1 MKKLLCIFISI
12 ILCFSFG
19 MTAFAGEDDTAP
31 SDNQSASQPRLMVES
46 YTLSKPDLKPN
57 ESATLEIKLK
67 NHSLKKNINNI
78 AITLSD
84 EANEISTIGVNS
96 GYIDK
101 IIPNATYTYTATI
114 RATKTASEGVH
125 KLAVSLEYEDDDYT
139 QYTSTSQISIN
150 VTKKKKAKKAAK
162 KKTTQNASRPQLI
175 VTSYSLDGKYVSPS
189 KSANLS
195 VILKNES
202 KDKSIKNL
210 KLTISEEKNDIKFKR
225 ETFFVDEIKP
235 KGTYTL
241 NIELTAAKTAEIG
254 EHKLVLASTYEDKY
268 FTSFESS
275 DNILI
280 NVKQK
285 TALDYDGIILPKKLT
300 QDDTATMEVNLMNTG
315 KSAIR
320 NAKISF
326 DIDGLE
332 TGGVLF
338 IGMIKAG
345 ESKTG
350 SANFQVSSSKLGD
363 VKGTAT
369 LSYEDDFGKSYS
381 ESISLSSTIIKKKAV
396 KSDSDMDKKKS
407 KFSLWWLFLLIGL
420 AIGGGVGAIPF
431 YSYCETGNTQPL
443 LPHMETIKMPFPAKA
458 L

>member
-1 MKKLLCIFISI
+1 
-12 ILCFSFG
+12 
-19 MTAFAGEDDTAP
+19 
-31 SDNQSASQPRLMVES
+31 
-46 YTLSKPDLKPN
+46 
-57 ESATLEIKLK
+57 
-67 NHSLKKNINNI
+67 
-78 AITLSD
+78 
-84 EANEISTIGVNS
+84 
-96 GYIDK
+96 
-101 IIPNATYTYTATI
+101 
-114 RATKTASEGVH
+114 VH

-150 VTKKKKAKKAAK
+150 VTKKKKASTTKKAAK
-162 KKTTQNASRPQLI
+162 KKATQNASRPQLI

-202 KDKSIKNL
+202 KDKFIKNL

-241 NIELTAAKTAEIG
+241 NIELTASKTAEIG

-420 AIGGGVGAIPF
+420 AIGGGVGAIIPI
-431 YSYCETGNTQPL
+431 SINQSKKRKEDDL
-443 LPHMETIKMPFPAKA
+443 RL
-458 L
+458 

>member
-31 SDNQSASQPRLMVES
+31 SDTQSASQPRLMVES

-67 NHSLKKNINNI
+67 NHSAKKNINNI

-101 IIPNATYTYTATI
+101 IIPNSTYTYTATI

-125 KLAVSLEYEDDDYT
+125 KLAVSLEYEDEDYT

-150 VTKKKKAKKAAK
+150 VTKKKEAKKPTK
-162 KKTTQNASRPQLI
+162 KATTQNASRPQLI

-202 KDKSIKNL
+202 KNKSIKNL

-225 ETFFVDEIKP
+225 ENFFVDEIKP

-285 TALDYDGIILPKKLT
+285 TALDYDGVILPKKLT

-338 IGMIKAG
+338 IGEIKAG

-381 ESISLSSTIIKKKAV
+381 ENISLSSKIIKKKAV

-420 AIGGGVGAIPF
+420 AIGGGVGAIIPI
-431 YSYCETGNTQPL
+431 SINQSKKRKEDDL
-443 LPHMETIKMPFPAKA
+443 RL
-458 L
+458 

>member
-46 YTLSKPDLKPN
+46 YTLSKPVLKPN

-78 AITLSD
+78 AISLSD

-101 IIPNATYTYTATI
+101 IIPNSTYTYTATI

-125 KLAVSLEYEDDDYT
+125 KLTVSLEYEDDDYT

-150 VTKKKKAKKAAK
+150 VTKKKEAKKPTK
-162 KKTTQNASRPQLI
+162 KATTQNASRPQLI

-420 AIGGGVGAIPF
+420 AIGGGVGAIIPI
-431 YSYCETGNTQPL
+431 SINQSKKRKEDDL
-443 LPHMETIKMPFPAKA
+443 RL
-458 L
+458 

>member
-1 MKKLLCIFISI
+1 M
-12 ILCFSFG
+12 
-19 MTAFAGEDDTAP
+19 
-31 SDNQSASQPRLMVES
+31 
-46 YTLSKPDLKPN
+46 
-57 ESATLEIKLK
+57 
-67 NHSLKKNINNI
+67 
-78 AITLSD
+78 
-84 EANEISTIGVNS
+84 
-96 GYIDK
+96 
-101 IIPNATYTYTATI
+101 
-114 RATKTASEGVH
+114 
-125 KLAVSLEYEDDDYT
+125 
-139 QYTSTSQISIN
+139 
-150 VTKKKKAKKAAK
+150 
-162 KKTTQNASRPQLI
+162 
-175 VTSYSLDGKYVSPS
+175 
-189 KSANLS
+189 
-195 VILKNES
+195 
-202 KDKSIKNL
+202 

-381 ESISLSSTIIKKKAV
+381 ESIPLSSTIIKKKAV
-396 KSDSDMDKKKS
+396 KSESDMDKKKS

-420 AIGGGVGAIPF
+420 LIGGGVGAIIPI
-431 YSYCETGNTQPL
+431 SINLSKKRKEDDL
-443 LPHMETIKMPFPAKA
+443 RL
-458 L
+458 

>member
-46 YTLSKPDLKPN
+46 YTLSKPVLKPN

-101 IIPNATYTYTATI
+101 IIPNSTYTYTATI

-125 KLAVSLEYEDDDYT
+125 KLAVSLEYEDEDYT

-150 VTKKKKAKKAAK
+150 VTKKKEAKKPTK
-162 KKTTQNASRPQLI
+162 KATTQNASRPQLI

-396 KSDSDMDKKKS
+396 KSESDMDKKKS

-420 AIGGGVGAIPF
+420 AIGGGVGAIIPI
-431 YSYCETGNTQPL
+431 SINQSKKRKEDDL
-443 LPHMETIKMPFPAKA
+443 RL
-458 L
+458 

>member
-1 MKKLLCIFISI
+1 M
-12 ILCFSFG
+12 
-19 MTAFAGEDDTAP
+19 
-31 SDNQSASQPRLMVES
+31 
-46 YTLSKPDLKPN
+46 
-57 ESATLEIKLK
+57 
-67 NHSLKKNINNI
+67 
-78 AITLSD
+78 
-84 EANEISTIGVNS
+84 
-96 GYIDK
+96 
-101 IIPNATYTYTATI
+101 
-114 RATKTASEGVH
+114 H
-125 KLAVSLEYEDDDYT
+125 KLAVSLEYEDDDYA

-150 VTKKKKAKKAAK
+150 VTKKKKASTTKKAAK

-235 KGTYTL
+235 KGIYTL

-275 DNILI
+275 DNVLI

-420 AIGGGVGAIPF
+420 AIGGGVGAIIPI
-431 YSYCETGNTQPL
+431 SINQSKKRKEDDL
-443 LPHMETIKMPFPAKA
+443 RL
-458 L
+458 

>member
-84 EANEISTIGVNS
+84 EANEISAIGVNS

-101 IIPNATYTYTATI
+101 IIPNSTYTYTATI
-114 RATKTASEGVH
+114 RAAKTASEGVH
-125 KLAVSLEYEDDDYT
+125 KLTVSLEYEDDDYT

-150 VTKKKKAKKAAK
+150 ITKKKEAKKPTK

-241 NIELTAAKTAEIG
+241 NIELTAAKAAEIG

-275 DNILI
+275 DNVLI

-350 SANFQVSSSKLGD
+350 STNFQVSPSKLGD

-420 AIGGGVGAIPF
+420 AIGGGVGAIIPI
-431 YSYCETGNTQPL
+431 SINQSKKRKEDDL
-443 LPHMETIKMPFPAKA
+443 RL
-458 L
+458 

>member
-46 YTLSKPDLKPN
+46 YTLSKPVLKPN

-101 IIPNATYTYTATI
+101 IIPNSTYTYTATI

-125 KLAVSLEYEDDDYT
+125 KLAVSLEYEDEDYT

-150 VTKKKKAKKAAK
+150 VTKKKEAKKPTK
-162 KKTTQNASRPQLI
+162 KATTQNASRPQLI

-241 NIELTAAKTAEIG
+241 NIELTAAKAAEIG

-275 DNILI
+275 DNVLI

-350 SANFQVSSSKLGD
+350 SANFQVSPSKLGD

-420 AIGGGVGAIPF
+420 AIGGGVGAIIPI
-431 YSYCETGNTQPL
+431 SINQSKKRKEDDL
-443 LPHMETIKMPFPAKA
+443 RL
-458 L
+458 

>member
-12 ILCFSFG
+12 ILCFGFG

-31 SDNQSASQPRLMVES
+31 NDTQSASQPRLMVES

-84 EANEISTIGVNS
+84 EANEISTMGVNS

-101 IIPNATYTYTATI
+101 IIPNSTYTYTTTI

-150 VTKKKKAKKAAK
+150 VTKKKEAKKPTK
-162 KKTTQNASRPQLI
+162 KATTQNASRPQLI

-285 TALDYDGIILPKKLT
+285 TALDYNGIILPKKLT

-420 AIGGGVGAIPF
+420 AIGGGVGAIIPI
-431 YSYCETGNTQPL
+431 SINQSKKRKEDDL
-443 LPHMETIKMPFPAKA
+443 RL
-458 L
+458 

>member
-46 YTLSKPDLKPN
+46 YTLSKPVLKPN

-101 IIPNATYTYTATI
+101 IIPNSTYTYTATI
-114 RATKTASEGVH
+114 RATKTASEGAH
-125 KLAVSLEYEDDDYT
+125 KLTVSLEYEDDDYT

-150 VTKKKKAKKAAK
+150 ITKKKEAKKPTK

-202 KDKSIKNL
+202 KNKSIKNL

-225 ETFFVDEIKP
+225 ENFFVDEIKP

-285 TALDYDGIILPKKLT
+285 TALDYDGVILPKKLT

-338 IGMIKAG
+338 IGEIKAG

-407 KFSLWWLFLLIGL
+407 KLSLWWLFLLIGL
-420 AIGGGVGAIPF
+420 AIGGGVGAIIPI
-431 YSYCETGNTQPL
+431 SINLSKKRKEDDL
-443 LPHMETIKMPFPAKA
+443 RL
-458 L
+458 

>member
-1 MKKLLCIFISI
+1 M
-12 ILCFSFG
+12 
-19 MTAFAGEDDTAP
+19 
-31 SDNQSASQPRLMVES
+31 
-46 YTLSKPDLKPN
+46 
-57 ESATLEIKLK
+57 
-67 NHSLKKNINNI
+67 
-78 AITLSD
+78 
-84 EANEISTIGVNS
+84 
-96 GYIDK
+96 
-101 IIPNATYTYTATI
+101 
-114 RATKTASEGVH
+114 
-125 KLAVSLEYEDDDYT
+125 
-139 QYTSTSQISIN
+139 
-150 VTKKKKAKKAAK
+150 
-162 KKTTQNASRPQLI
+162 
-175 VTSYSLDGKYVSPS
+175 
-189 KSANLS
+189 
-195 VILKNES
+195 
-202 KDKSIKNL
+202 
-210 KLTISEEKNDIKFKR
+210 
-225 ETFFVDEIKP
+225 
-235 KGTYTL
+235 
-241 NIELTAAKTAEIG
+241 
-254 EHKLVLASTYEDKY
+254 ASTYEDKY

-338 IGMIKAG
+338 IGEIKAG

-381 ESISLSSTIIKKKAV
+381 ESIPLSSTIIKKKAV

-407 KFSLWWLFLLIGL
+407 KLSLWWLFLLIGL
-420 AIGGGVGAIPF
+420 SLIHI
-431 YSYCETGNTQPL
+431 
-443 LPHMETIKMPFPAKA
+443 
-458 L
+458 

>member
-19 MTAFAGEDDTAP
+19 MTAFAEEDDTAP
-31 SDNQSASQPRLMVES
+31 NDTQSASQPRLMVES

-84 EANEISTIGVNS
+84 EANEISTTGVNS

-101 IIPNATYTYTATI
+101 IIPNSTYTYTATI

-162 KKTTQNASRPQLI
+162 KKATQNASRPQLI

-275 DNILI
+275 DNVLI

-300 QDDTATMEVNLMNTG
+300 QDDTATMEVN
-315 KSAIR
+315 
-320 NAKISF
+320 AKISF

-338 IGMIKAG
+338 IGVIKAG

-369 LSYEDDFGKSYS
+369 LSYEDDFGKSYC

-420 AIGGGVGAIPF
+420 AIGGGVGAIIPI
-431 YSYCETGNTQPL
+431 SINLSKKRKEDDL
-443 LPHMETIKMPFPAKA
+443 RL
-458 L
+458 

>member
-46 YTLSKPDLKPN
+46 YTLSKPVLKPN

-96 GYIDK
+96 GYIDR
-101 IIPNATYTYTATI
+101 IIPNSTYTYTATI

-125 KLAVSLEYEDDDYT
+125 KLAVSLEYEDEDYT

-150 VTKKKKAKKAAK
+150 VTKKKEAKKPTK
-162 KKTTQNASRPQLI
+162 KATTQNASRPQLI
-175 VTSYSLDGKYVSPS
+175 VTSYSLDGNYVSPS

-285 TALDYDGIILPKKLT
+285 TALDYDGVILPKKLT

-350 SANFQVSSSKLGD
+350 SANFQVSSSELGD

-369 LSYEDDFGKSYS
+369 LSYDDDFGKSYS
-381 ESISLSSTIIKKKAV
+381 ESIALSSTIIKKKAV

-420 AIGGGVGAIPF
+420 AIGGGVGAIIPI
-431 YSYCETGNTQPL
+431 SINLSKKRKEDDL
-443 LPHMETIKMPFPAKA
+443 RL
-458 L
+458 

>member
-46 YTLSKPDLKPN
+46 YTLSKPVLKPN

-125 KLAVSLEYEDDDYT
+125 KLAVSLEYEDEDYT

-150 VTKKKKAKKAAK
+150 VTKKKEAKKPTK
-162 KKTTQNASRPQLI
+162 KATTQNASRPQLI
-175 VTSYSLDGKYVSPS
+175 VASYSLDGKYVSPS

-202 KDKSIKNL
+202 KNKSIKNL

-420 AIGGGVGAIPF
+420 AIGGGVGAIIPI
-431 YSYCETGNTQPL
+431 SINLSKKRKEDDL
-443 LPHMETIKMPFPAKA
+443 RL
-458 L
+458 

>member
-19 MTAFAGEDDTAP
+19 MTAFADEDDTAP
-31 SDNQSASQPRLMVES
+31 SNTENASQPRLMVES
-46 YTLSKPDLKPN
+46 YALSKPDLKPN

-67 NHSLKKNINNI
+67 NHSAKKNINNI
-78 AITLSD
+78 AISLSD

-125 KLAVSLEYEDDDYT
+125 KLAVSLEYEDDDYA

-150 VTKKKKAKKAAK
+150 VTKKKEAKKAAK
-162 KKTTQNASRPQLI
+162 KETTQNTSRPQLI

-202 KDKSIKNL
+202 KNKAIKNL

-225 ETFFVDEIKP
+225 ETYYIDEIKP

-268 FTSFESS
+268 FASFESS

-338 IGMIKAG
+338 IGGIKAG
-345 ESKTG
+345 ESKIG

-369 LSYEDDFGKSYS
+369 LSYEDNFGKSYK

-396 KSDSDMDKKKS
+396 KSDSAEDKKKS
-407 KFSLWWLFLLIGL
+407 KFSFWWLFLLIGL
-420 AIGGGVGAIPF
+420 AIGGGVGAIIPI
-431 YSYCETGNTQPL
+431 SINSSKKRKEDDL
-443 LPHMETIKMPFPAKA
+443 RL
-458 L
+458 

>member
-46 YTLSKPDLKPN
+46 YTLSKPVLKPN

-125 KLAVSLEYEDDDYT
+125 KLAVSLEYEDEDYT

-150 VTKKKKAKKAAK
+150 ITKKKEAKKAAK
-162 KKTTQNASRPQLI
+162 KKATQNASRPQLI

-275 DNILI
+275 DNISI

-350 SANFQVSSSKLGD
+350 SANFQVSPSKLGD

-369 LSYEDDFGKSYS
+369 LSYEDDFGKSYC

-420 AIGGGVGAIPF
+420 AIGGGVGAIIPI
-431 YSYCETGNTQPL
+431 SINL
-443 LPHMETIKMPFPAKA
+443 IKKRKEDD
-458 L
+458 LRL

>member
-67 NHSLKKNINNI
+67 NHSAKKNINNI

-101 IIPNATYTYTATI
+101 IAPNSTYTYTATI

-175 VTSYSLDGKYVSPS
+175 VTSYSLDG
-189 KSANLS
+189 
-195 VILKNES
+195 
-202 KDKSIKNL
+202 
-210 KLTISEEKNDIKFKR
+210 
-225 ETFFVDEIKP
+225 
-235 KGTYTL
+235 TYRRQKVQ
-241 NIELTAAKTAEIG
+241 I
-254 EHKLVLASTYEDKY
+254 YPY
-268 FTSFESS
+268 F
-275 DNILI
+275 
-280 NVKQK
+280 
-285 TALDYDGIILPKKLT
+285 
-300 QDDTATMEVNLMNTG
+300 
-315 KSAIR
+315 
-320 NAKISF
+320 
-326 DIDGLE
+326 
-332 TGGVLF
+332 
-338 IGMIKAG
+338 
-345 ESKTG
+345 
-350 SANFQVSSSKLGD
+350 
-363 VKGTAT
+363 
-369 LSYEDDFGKSYS
+369 
-381 ESISLSSTIIKKKAV
+381 
-396 KSDSDMDKKKS
+396 
-407 KFSLWWLFLLIGL
+407 
-420 AIGGGVGAIPF
+420 
-431 YSYCETGNTQPL
+431 
-443 LPHMETIKMPFPAKA
+443 
-458 L
+458 

>member
-31 SDNQSASQPRLMVES
+31 SDTQSASQPRLMVES

-67 NHSLKKNINNI
+67 NHSAKKNINNI
-78 AITLSD
+78 AISLSD

-125 KLAVSLEYEDDDYT
+125 KLAVSLEYEDEDYT

-150 VTKKKKAKKAAK
+150 VTKKKEAKKPTK
-162 KKTTQNASRPQLI
+162 KATTQNASRPQLI

-202 KDKSIKNL
+202 KNKSIKNL

-225 ETFFVDEIKP
+225 ENSFVDEIKP

-381 ESISLSSTIIKKKAV
+381 ESIALSSTIIKKKAV

-420 AIGGGVGAIPF
+420 AIGGGVGAIIPI
-431 YSYCETGNTQPL
+431 SINLSKKRKEDDL
-443 LPHMETIKMPFPAKA
+443 RL
-458 L
+458 

>member
-46 YTLSKPDLKPN
+46 YTLSKPVLKPN

-78 AITLSD
+78 AISLSD

-101 IIPNATYTYTATI
+101 IIPNSTYTYTATI

-125 KLAVSLEYEDDDYT
+125 KLTVSLEYEDDDYT

-150 VTKKKKAKKAAK
+150 VTKKKEAKKPTK
-162 KKTTQNASRPQLI
+162 KATTQNASRPQLI

-396 KSDSDMDKKKS
+396 KSESDIDKKKS

-420 AIGGGVGAIPF
+420 AIGGGVGAIIPI
-431 YSYCETGNTQPL
+431 SINQSKKRKEDDL
-443 LPHMETIKMPFPAKA
+443 RL
-458 L
+458 

>member
-19 MTAFAGEDDTAP
+19 MTAFAEEDDTAP
-31 SDNQSASQPRLMVES
+31 SDTQSASQPRLMVES

-101 IIPNATYTYTATI
+101 IIPNSTYTYTATI

-125 KLAVSLEYEDDDYT
+125 KLAVCLEYEDDDYA

-150 VTKKKKAKKAAK
+150 VTKKKEAKKATK
-162 KKTTQNASRPQLI
+162 KETTQNTSRPQLI

-202 KDKSIKNL
+202 KNKTIKNL

-225 ETFFVDEIKP
+225 ETYYIDEIKP
-235 KGTYTL
+235 KGTYSL

-268 FTSFESS
+268 FNSFESS

-285 TALDYDGIILPKKLT
+285 TALDYDGIKLPKKLT

-338 IGMIKAG
+338 IGEIKAG

-369 LSYEDDFGKSYS
+369 LSYEDDFGKSYK

-396 KSDSDMDKKKS
+396 KSDGDIDKKKS

-420 AIGGGVGAIPF
+420 AIGGGVGAIIPI
-431 YSYCETGNTQPL
+431 SINARKKRKEDDL
-443 LPHMETIKMPFPAKA
+443 RL
-458 L
+458 

>member
-19 MTAFAGEDDTAP
+19 MTAFAEEDDTAP

-96 GYIDK
+96 GYIDR
-101 IIPNATYTYTATI
+101 IIPNSTYTYTATI

-150 VTKKKKAKKAAK
+150 VTKKKKASTTKKAAK

-350 SANFQVSSSKLGD
+350 SANFQVSPSKLGD

-420 AIGGGVGAIPF
+420 AIGGGVGAIIPI
-431 YSYCETGNTQPL
+431 SINQSKKRKEDEL
-443 LPHMETIKMPFPAKA
+443 RL
-458 L
+458 

>member
-1 MKKLLCIFISI
+1 MKKLLCILISI

-19 MTAFAGEDDTAP
+19 ITAFAEEDDTAP
-31 SDNQSASQPRLMVES
+31 SDTQSASQPRLMVES

-67 NHSLKKNINNI
+67 NHSAKKNINNI

-101 IIPNATYTYTATI
+101 IIPNSTYTYTATI

-125 KLAVSLEYEDDDYT
+125 KLAVSLEYEDEDYT

-150 VTKKKKAKKAAK
+150 VTKKKEAKKPTK
-162 KKTTQNASRPQLI
+162 KATTQNASRPQLI

-202 KDKSIKNL
+202 KNKSIKNL

-225 ETFFVDEIKP
+225 ENFFVDEIKP

-285 TALDYDGIILPKKLT
+285 TALDYDGVILPKKLT

-338 IGMIKAG
+338 IGEIKAG

-381 ESISLSSTIIKKKAV
+381 ENISLSSKIIKKKAV
-396 KSDSDMDKKKS
+396 KSESDMDKKKS

-420 AIGGGVGAIPF
+420 AIGGGVGAIIPI
-431 YSYCETGNTQPL
+431 SINQSKKRKEDDL
-443 LPHMETIKMPFPAKA
+443 RL
-458 L
+458 